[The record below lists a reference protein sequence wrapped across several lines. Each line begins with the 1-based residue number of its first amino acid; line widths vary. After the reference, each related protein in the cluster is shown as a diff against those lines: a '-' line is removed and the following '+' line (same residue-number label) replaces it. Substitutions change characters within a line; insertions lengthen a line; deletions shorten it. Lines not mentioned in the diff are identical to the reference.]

1 MVKHNDEKIDSDY
14 IPSDNDTNTNDIND
28 TDSESIQTTMT
39 HISSLLENLE
49 EQEILD
55 IINDIHSQFDDFL
68 NDNVGKLSSPTIYKD
83 MFYYVAYILYEEWID
98 AELYGDVDDDST
110 EDEIFNELLEIV
122 EGVWNVY
129 IDICEIPLRSIKYE
143 NIFENNPIYKI
154 LTESK
159 EKIHE
164 KIEYLNSLIQPAQ
177 RTPEWYEFRNNLLSA
192 SNLSKIFGS
201 SSQLNSIIYEKCQP
215 QNANTSPDFSKT
227 NTSLPTHWGVKY
239 EPITAMIY
247 EKMFHAKIGEFGCI
261 RHSEHGFIGASPDG
275 INIDSESLHYGRML
289 EIKNIVNRDITGIPK
304 EEYWVQCQIQME
316 TCNLNFCDF
325 METRILEYK
334 TEEEFYQDSK
344 TEYRGVVLHFIEK
357 DRFSESVN
365 VPKYKYM
372 PLSIE
377 LNKENIDRWIFQ
389 TRESAR
395 EEGLVLF
402 TTLYWYLEEYSCVL
416 IPRNKPWF
424 KAVFPTI
431 RETWNTILKERVE
444 GFEHRSPKKK
454 EKKIVNTIVTSDV
467 SGNSYTIENLNMDH
481 TFCLVKLE

>member
-1 MVKHNDEKIDSDY
+1 MVNQNDEKIDSDY
-14 IPSDNDTNTNDIND
+14 IPSDNDTYITND
-28 TDSESIQTTMT
+28 TDTESIQTTMT

-49 EQEILD
+49 EQEFLD
-55 IINDIHSQFDDFL
+55 IVNDIYNQFDDFL
-68 NDNVGKLSSPTIYKD
+68 NDNIGKLSSPNFYKD
-83 MFYYVAYILYEEWID
+83 MFYYVAYILYEEWMD
-98 AELYGDVDDDST
+98 AELYGDVDDDSI
-110 EDEIFNELLEIV
+110 EDEIFNELLEFI
-122 EGVWNVY
+122 EHVWNIY
-129 IDICEIPLRSIKYE
+129 IDVCDIPVRSIKYKDLSE
-143 NIFENNPIYKI
+143 NSVSNKK
-154 LTESK
+154 LRESK

-164 KIEYLNSLIQPAQ
+164 KIERLNSMPQPAQ

-201 SSQLNSIIYEKCQP
+201 ASQLNSIIYEKCQP

-247 EKMFHAKIGEFGCI
+247 EKMFRAKIGEFGCI
-261 RHSEHGFIGASPDG
+261 RHSIHEFIGASPDG
-275 INIDSESLHYGRML
+275 INIDPESLHYGRML

-316 TCNLNFCDF
+316 TCDLNFCDF

-334 TEEEFYQDSK
+334 TEQEFYQDSDRK
-344 TEYRGVVLHFIEK
+344 YRGVVLYFIEK

-365 VPKYKYM
+365 IPKYKYM
-372 PLSIE
+372 PLSVE
-377 LNKENIDRWIFQ
+377 LNEEEIYNWISQ
-389 TRESAR
+389 TRESVR

-402 TTLYWYLEEYSCVL
+402 NTLYWYLEEYSCVL

-424 KAVFPTI
+424 EAVFPMI
-431 RETWNTILKERVE
+431 RETWDIILKERVE

-467 SGNSYTIENLNMDH
+467 SGNSYTIENLNMDR
-481 TFCLVKLE
+481 TFCLVKLG